1 MVENVNGVQGAGGG
15 MQARK
20 LNKVYSFDAVERGT
34 DRVELSN
41 DVMTVRGL
49 DKARMEKI
57 MDIRRQ
63 IAEGTYV
70 TPEKLNISLDRA
82 LDDALDR

>member
-1 MVENVNGVQGAGGG
+1 MVENVNGIQGAGG

-20 LNKVYSFDAVERGT
+20 LNKVYSFGTVERGT

-57 MDIRRQ
+57 MEIRRQ
-63 IAEGTYV
+63 IADGTYV
-70 TPEKLNISLDRA
+70 TPEKLHASLDRA
-82 LDDALDR
+82 LDDALGR